1 MPSANRLPPSKS
13 HSCRTCD
20 FPPVTMNVPEDD
32 MASASASPS
41 SAMLWICNRVQSKGT
56 ENRSGHAEQGGKE
69 GDQEEG
75 CKESAANGIMDVVVE
90 RERREV
96 RVRSKGR
103 KEYDRGRIGRW
114 ALEEG
119 EMRR

>member
-1 MPSANRLPPSKS
+1 
-13 HSCRTCD
+13 
-20 FPPVTMNVPEDD
+20 

-69 GDQEEG
+69 EDQEEG